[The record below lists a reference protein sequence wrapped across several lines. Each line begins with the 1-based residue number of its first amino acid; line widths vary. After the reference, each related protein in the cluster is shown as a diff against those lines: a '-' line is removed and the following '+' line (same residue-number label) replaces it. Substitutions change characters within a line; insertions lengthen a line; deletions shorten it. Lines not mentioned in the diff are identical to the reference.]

1 MPRAAVRIKRDKT
14 RYFSSDPVV
23 ENLLSNAGDMDL
35 IPGLGTKNPH
45 ASGQLSPGT
54 ISRKPA

>member
-1 MPRAAVRIKRDKT
+1 MRIKRDKT

-35 IPGLGTKNPH
+35 IPGLGTKTPH

>member
-1 MPRAAVRIKRDKT
+1 MRIKRDKT